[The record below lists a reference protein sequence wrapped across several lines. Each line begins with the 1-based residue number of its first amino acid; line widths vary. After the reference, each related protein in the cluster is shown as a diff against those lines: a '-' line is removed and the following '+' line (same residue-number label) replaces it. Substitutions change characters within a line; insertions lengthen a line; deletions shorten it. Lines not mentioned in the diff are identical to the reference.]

1 MEAVTIVDSARFLA
15 RASNSELVA
24 TKAAVQRYLG
34 SLKCFSLLQVCV
46 LVPLHD
52 LVPYS
57 CLAS

>member
-15 RASNSELVA
+15 RASGSELVA
-24 TKAAVQRYLG
+24 AKAAVQRYLG
-34 SLKCFSLLQVCV
+34 SLTCFSLLQVCV
-46 LVPLHD
+46 LVPHD